1 MPSIVTTAI
10 RAATSL
16 DKLVLF
22 IVSLALL
29 APLWC
34 FIFAILLFFVSFLF
48 GLVDR
53 AAVVFRWAVNGHNF
67 QRLRLGCIDELML
80 CSGGNDNNV

>member
-1 MPSIVTTAI
+1 MPPIVTTAI

-16 DKLVLF
+16 DKLVLL

-34 FIFAILLFFVSFLF
+34 FIFAILLFLVSFLF

-53 AAVVFRWAVNGHNF
+53 AAVVFRWTVDCHHF
-67 QRLRLGCIDELML
+67 QRLRVGCIDELML
-80 CSGGNDNNV
+80 CSGGNDNDV